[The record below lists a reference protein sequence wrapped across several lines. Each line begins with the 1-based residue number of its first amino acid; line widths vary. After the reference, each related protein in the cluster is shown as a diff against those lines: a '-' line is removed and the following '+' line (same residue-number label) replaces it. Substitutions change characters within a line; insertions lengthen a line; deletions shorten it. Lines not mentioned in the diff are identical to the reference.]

1 MNKINFDEMSL
12 KILALLQENARLSYT
27 EIGKKVGLTTPSVIE
42 RIKKLEDSGVIESY
56 TVNINAEKLGYTIT
70 AVMLVSFTGTFKQQ
84 EKNIIES
91 LSKYYQVAECLRI
104 TGKNDFLIKIHVRS
118 MDEFKII
125 NDEVAQYGQV
135 DTSLVVTTFEK
146 NTSINLKKMLGQLK
160 Q

>member
-1 MNKINFDEMSL
+1 MNKVNFDEMSL

-146 NTSINLKKMLGQLK
+146 NTSINLKKMLG
-160 Q
+160 

>member
-1 MNKINFDEMSL
+1 MNKVNFDEMSL

-42 RIKKLEDSGVIESY
+42 RIKKLEDSGVIENY

>member
-12 KILALLQENARLSYT
+12 KILALLQESARLSYT

-42 RIKKLEDSGVIESY
+42 RIKKLEDSGVIENY

>member
-1 MNKINFDEMSL
+1 MNKVNFDEMSL
-12 KILALLQENARLSYT
+12 KILALLQESARLSYT

-42 RIKKLEDSGVIESY
+42 RIKKLEDSGVIENY

>member
-42 RIKKLEDSGVIESY
+42 RIKKLEDSGVIENY